1 MSCLELHTQ
10 QSLTQHFSRWE
21 CLHLTAGR
29 GSGGGGESML
39 PLSLGIN
46 TYKKAFY
53 SISFKQIAVVHLPLG
68 SVTYPLMSFRAN
80 LQSQMW
86 IPSRE
91 AGLNV
96 SQKVIGCP
104 HQSHIATVPVG
115 ASSLVGQ
122 HCAILSPQLSS
133 TADGFSPSAPHIAP
147 SSSSEPSQAG
157 GIFCFTSYLISLG
170 PISKVYGVFALMKLN
185 WAVLSL
191 REHYFASC

>member
-21 CLHLTAGR
+21 CLHLTAGHR
-29 GSGGGGESML
+29 NGDGGESVL
-39 PLSLGIN
+39 PLSLGTN
-46 TYKKAFY
+46 TCKKAFY
-53 SISFKQIAVVHLPLG
+53 SVSFILTAVVHLPLG
-68 SVTYPLMSFRAN
+68 SVTYPPMSFRAN

-91 AGLNV
+91 AVLNV

-104 HQSHIATVPVG
+104 HQSHITIVPLG

-122 HCAILSPQLSS
+122 HCTMQSPQVSK

-147 SSSSEPSQAG
+147 SSTVNPARLEKAS
-157 GIFCFTSYLISLG
+157 
-170 PISKVYGVFALMKLN
+170 ALLPT
-185 WAVLSL
+185 WFLWVL
-191 REHYFASC
+191 

>member
-29 GSGGGGESML
+29 RNGDGGESVL

-46 TYKKAFY
+46 TCKKAFY
-53 SISFKQIAVVHLPLG
+53 SIWC
-68 SVTYPLMSFRAN
+68 TYPPMSFRAN
-80 LQSQMW
+80 FQSQMW

-91 AGLNV
+91 AVLNV

-104 HQSHIATVPVG
+104 HQSHITIVPLG

-122 HCAILSPQLSS
+122 HCAMQSPQVSK

-147 SSSSEPSQAG
+147 SSTVNQTRLEEAS
-157 GIFCFTSYLISLG
+157 
-170 PISKVYGVFALMKLN
+170 ALLPT
-185 WAVLSL
+185 WFLWVL
-191 REHYFASC
+191 